1 MMQSPTPPT
10 AKETLRAI
18 RIFFYTLIGGMLL
31 FAIIVFALNYI
42 LQPPITDKA
51 ETNVFLTAV
60 LVIAAGCIMAAHR
73 LYSKRINEIQNS
85 GMTLMG
91 KLEAYRATLVL
102 YMALCEGAGLFA
114 VIVYYLTANKWLL
127 VVIGVVLL
135 SMLLKRPEKSK
146 IFNELQLSSEE
157 QAELN

>member
-1 MMQSPTPPT
+1 MQSPAPAT

-18 RIFFYTLIGGMLL
+18 RIFFYTLIIGMVM
-31 FAIIVFALNYI
+31 FSIIVFALNY
-42 LQPPITDKA
+42 LQEPPMTDKA

-60 LVIAAGCIMAAHR
+60 LVIASGSIMVAHR
-73 LYSKRINEIQNS
+73 IYNKRINEIQNS
-85 GMTLMG
+85 GMNLMG
-91 KLEAYRATLVL
+91 KLEAYRAALVL
-102 YMALCEGAGLFA
+102 YMAACEGGGLFA

-127 VVIGVVLL
+127 MVICVVLL

>member
-1 MMQSPTPPT
+1 MQSPAPAT

-18 RIFFYTLIGGMLL
+18 KIFYYTLICGTLM
-31 FAIIVFALNYI
+31 FSIIVFALNY
-42 LQPPITDKA
+42 LQKPPITDKA

-60 LVIAAGCIMAAHR
+60 LVIAAGSLMAAHR
-73 LYSKRINEIQNS
+73 LYNKRIIEIQNAD
-85 GMTLMG
+85 MKLIG

-102 YMALCEGAGLFA
+102 YMALCEGGGLFA

-127 VVIGVVLL
+127 VVIAVVLL

-146 IFNELQLSSEE
+146 IFNELQLSSDE